1 MNINSEIFRLNFE
14 DFLWSIFIILAVLN
28 IQGDYDEKKY
38 IYSHN
43 EFFRNESN
51 SIFTLTLTITFFIY
65 LYFLVRNYNFYKQVP
80 SYQKQAYLI
89 RLYGS
94 AFLVAGV
101 CLLLYFQ
108 KIR

>member
-1 MNINSEIFRLNFE
+1 MNSEIFRLNFE

-38 IYSHN
+38 IDSHN
-43 EFFRNESN
+43 EIFRNESN

-89 RLYGS
+89 QLYGS

>member
-1 MNINSEIFRLNFE
+1 MNMNSEIFRLNFE

-65 LYFLVRNYNFYKQVP
+65 LYFLVRNYNFYK
-80 SYQKQAYLI
+80 
-89 RLYGS
+89 
-94 AFLVAGV
+94 
-101 CLLLYFQ
+101 
-108 KIR
+108 

>member
-65 LYFLVRNYNFYKQVP
+65 LYFLVRNYNFYIQVP